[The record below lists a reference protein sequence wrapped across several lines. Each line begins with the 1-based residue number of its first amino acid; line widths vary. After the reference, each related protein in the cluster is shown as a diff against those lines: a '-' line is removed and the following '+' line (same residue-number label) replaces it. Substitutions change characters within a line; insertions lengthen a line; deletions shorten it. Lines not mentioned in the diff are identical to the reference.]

1 MLQRFQVNN
10 LVWIKDIFQFNKD
23 FLRNYIAESDERSY
37 FLEINVHYLEKLHNL
52 HNNLPFLPET
62 MAIENF
68 ENLIENHAANLHDK
82 NEYVIHIR
90 NFKRGIKS

>member
-23 FLRNYIAESDERSY
+23 FLRNCIAESDERSY

-52 HNNLPFLPET
+52 HNNLPFLQET

-68 ENLIENHAANLHDK
+68 ENLVENHAANLHDK